1 MVAPMTVYVSAPEL
15 PLVLACTDADVDS
28 VIAEIGHWASA
39 GLTNVFRSDG
49 DPSFVVNFG
58 RVTAFTI
65 GTQPDRRDAGKAV
78 FPIEIDRPAD
88 ARRVQEAISLSHGH
102 DHDH

>member
-1 MVAPMTVYVSAPEL
+1 MTVYVSAPEL
-15 PLVLACTDADVDS
+15 PLVLACTDADPDA
-28 VIAEIGHWASA
+28 VIAEIGHWVSA

-65 GTQPDRRDAGKAV
+65 ATETDESDAGKAV
-78 FPIEIDRPAD
+78 FPIEIGDR
-88 ARRVQEAISLSHGH
+88 ARSPRVQEAIPGDHDHGH
-102 DHDH
+102 DH